1 MYIFIFNLILFIIN
15 LISKKINYMND
26 SYSSIE
32 DSSYYSEEPKHKK
45 NRKPNLKL
53 NLSLKKKKINKKKIK
68 FARKN
73 SYNNNNNQDES
84 NSIPNKHGLK
94 IEPFNQNLKYYP
106 NETKKTELIY
116 SPRTTFNN
124 KLENEDKLYLD
135 LQNSFDPITIK
146 ILKSYFKE
154 RLGKLNKTDFINILK
169 NHLIEF
175 HPGIENREE
184 ILIKLLSRLFNEI
197 NLYDS
202 EYLEW
207 NKFTN
212 FLIYYSN
219 ANNSQVGVDY
229 SLRFYKSSKNSIDDS
244 NFTEII
250 SYAFYIEKY
259 NLIGLVQDG
268 KSIILFYDGSSC
280 KLLKNFIDITE
291 TQKNID
297 KLEILELDF
306 KTQENLLKES
316 VDKKLKQL
324 IKNKNDSL
332 NNNLNEEIKPTRKE
346 TKNLINQFKYETSL
360 LFEKQLKENEEKL
373 RLKYKNLHQ
382 KNSIDFNYK
391 IINKKLTIL
400 TTIFIPEYDTLLVSS
415 SNNKISA
422 WKYNPLDQVFKN
434 VNTIVDNKID
444 KENFNLAILTPSAPQ
459 HTMTWDPIQKF
470 LYSGQMDGKILKWNI
485 LKSKNLESETLDYNY
500 AKSKR
505 ELILK
510 KKRHNI
516 RDIKKYATI
525 KMEENAKNEK
535 RKETINGMKEK
546 ITSNRGGK
554 TNENEM
560 KINNEKLLN
569 DIKSESLKRDSVSSL
584 VILGKLQLL
593 AAGYYNG
600 TIILWDPMLKDY
612 RKYYIDQNTGIYQLI
627 FNDKTNLLFSCGF
640 DHSIFIYDPYIDS
653 SAIYKLEG
661 HNWSINSIAL
671 NLDELI
677 SIDILGTIKIWD
689 LNTFKCFQT
698 INLIENFLD
707 KKSNNLQKQDE
718 KFFENNR
725 KKKISSN
732 LKMIYLNK
740 VKKIMTYGDKLM
752 LFEGDLN
759 KNPNLTDDNL
769 IIGCFYMHS
778 KLSLICVCIKK
789 LKIWNILNG
798 KVKKNFVVFNEES
811 NTEIICFTNDKKYKK
826 IFLGDN
832 TGKISCINLF
842 TGITIKKFYT
852 KEEKDIINLNFSNK
866 NNYLIAQNSNKM
878 FIFNDNDLTTNELL
892 KEIELQIM
900 NIKTIY
906 IDDLINSLVLG
917 LNNGKVKFMELE
929 HYKTD
934 GDDETNKNNKISHY
948 YNNDIINIMS
958 LFNDL
963 DNKKVLFD
971 IILISYNNGKNEFII
986 TPPSSMKFKCLYE
999 FVLEEKK
1006 DSIII
1011 SSSIDTLNK
1020 LLFCGDQYGY
1030 IYCFQLDDFF
1040 ELKNNEKNLN
1050 NNLEINLNLKYKI
1063 QGHREKIK
1071 YMNFSNEI
1079 FPNILVTTSN
1089 DRKIKLF
1096 KSNSGEYI
1104 DELRQIANKYSEIPI
1119 GIEYYI
1125 TDPLVSK
1132 IPENLYEEY
1141 NNNKRRILR
1150 DKNFN
1155 FQKLKNE
1162 IIKYRTEG
1170 GNINKYYELISEL
1183 NAREKL
1189 YFLTKFSSL
1198 PENMSNNWKFN
1209 ININKIEQQIN
1220 KKETSK
1226 KIRLYRAS
1234 LKQRL
1239 SFEDINDM
1247 LKNGEKKLKN
1257 EIEFN
1262 SKKIA
1267 EIFDENY
1274 IPEFLNNFDENQIN
1288 KFTTIL
1294 NDRIRNVKLAQSKI
1308 NLNKKNLNMFL
1319 KEDKRKQTINL
1330 KLALEKLNQNDKKKK
1345 KKKVYDKY
1353 EEKRKEIYGTKHV
1366 KIKSSNDLFKSYQSD
1381 VNKGLNDLQ
1390 FNIEEKIHKKLI
1402 DTVRLFSEENKK
1414 KSRNIVHL
1422 PLINSYQSQ

>member
-1 MYIFIFNLILFIIN
+1 
-15 LISKKINYMND
+15 MND
-26 SYSSIE
+26 SYSSPE
-32 DSSYYSEEPKHKK
+32 DSSYYSEQESKSK
-45 NRKPNLKL
+45 NKKPNLKL
-53 NLSLKKKKINKKKIK
+53 NLSPKKKIKKKKKIK
-68 FARKN
+68 FLRKN
-73 SYNNNNNQDES
+73 SHNNKEYES
-84 NSIPNKHGLK
+84 EITNSKKDGLK
-94 IEPFNQNLKYYP
+94 IEPYNQNLKYYP
-106 NETKKTELIY
+106 NETKKIELIY
-116 SPRTTFNN
+116 SPRTTFNH

-146 ILKSYFKE
+146 ILKSYYKE

-175 HPGIENREE
+175 HPEIENRQE

-207 NKFTN
+207 NKFIN
-212 FLIYYSN
+212 FLINYSN
-219 ANNSQVGVDY
+219 AKNNQVGIDY
-229 SLRFYKSSKNSIDDS
+229 SLRFYKASKNSIDDS
-244 NFTEII
+244 NFIEII

-280 KLLKNFIDITE
+280 KLIKNFIDITE

-297 KLEILELDF
+297 KLEILELDY
-306 KTQENLLKES
+306 KTQENLMKES

-332 NNNLNEEIKPTRKE
+332 NNNLNEEIIPNRRE

-360 LFEKQLKENEEKL
+360 MFEKQLKENEEKL
-373 RLKYKNLHQ
+373 RLKYKNLQHN
-382 KNSIDFNYK
+382 NSIDFKYK

-422 WKYNPLDQVFKN
+422 WKYNPVDQVFKN

-485 LKSKNLESETLDYNY
+485 LKSKNLESETLDFNY

-510 KKRHNI
+510 KKRHNL

-535 RKETINGMKEK
+535 KKETIHGIKNKLA
-546 ITSNRGGK
+546 SNRGGK

-560 KINNEKLLN
+560 KINNERLLN

-612 RKYYIDQNTGIYQLI
+612 RKYYIDQNTGIYQLL
-627 FNDKTNLLFSCGF
+627 FNDKINLLFSCGF
-640 DHSIFIYDPYIDS
+640 DHSIFIYDPYIDCN
-653 SAIYKLEG
+653 AIYKLEG

-677 SIDILGTIKIWD
+677 SIDILGIIKIWD

-698 INLIENFLD
+698 INLIENFID

-752 LFEGDLN
+752 FFEGDLN

-811 NTEIICFTNDKKYKK
+811 NSEIICFTNDKKYKK

-832 TGKISCINLF
+832 YGKISCINLF

-866 NNYLIAQNSNKM
+866 NNYLIAQNSNKI
-878 FIFNDNDLTTNELL
+878 FIFNDNDLATNELL
-892 KEIELQIM
+892 KEIELKIM
-900 NIKTIY
+900 NIKTFY
-906 IDDLINSLVLG
+906 VDDLINRLVLG
-917 LNNGKVKFMELE
+917 LNNGKIKFMELE

-934 GDDETNKNNKISHY
+934 GDDESNKNNKYSNY

-963 DNKKVLFD
+963 NIKNVLFD
-971 IILISYNNGKNEFII
+971 IILISYYNGRNKFII
-986 TPPSSMKFKCLYE
+986 TPPSIMKFNCLYE
-999 FVLEEKK
+999 FMLDEKK
-1006 DSIII
+1006 DNKII
-1011 SSSIDTLNK
+1011 SSTIDILNK

-1030 IYCFQLDDFF
+1030 IYCFHLDDFF
-1040 ELKNNEKNLN
+1040 ELKNNENIQN
-1050 NNLEINLNLKYKI
+1050 IEINFNLKYKI
-1063 QGHREKIK
+1063 QGHKEKIR
-1071 YMNFSNEI
+1071 YINFSNEI
-1079 FPNILVTTSN
+1079 FPNIIITTSN
-1089 DRKIKLF
+1089 DRIIKLF
-1096 KSNSGEYI
+1096 HSNSGEYI
-1104 DELRQIANKYSEIPI
+1104 DELRQISNKYSEIPI

-1141 NNNKRRILR
+1141 NNNKKRIFR

-1162 IIKYRTEG
+1162 IFKYRTEG

-1189 YFLTKFSSL
+1189 FFLTKYSFL

-1209 ININKIEQQIN
+1209 INIKKIEQQISQ
-1220 KKETSK
+1220 KETSK

-1234 LKQRL
+1234 IKQRL
-1239 SFEDINDM
+1239 SAENINEI
-1247 LKNGEKKLKN
+1247 LKNGEKKSKN
-1257 EIEFN
+1257 EFEN

-1267 EIFDENY
+1267 QIFDENY
-1274 IPEFLNNFDENQIN
+1274 IPEFLNSFDEKQIN

-1308 NLNKKNLNMFL
+1308 NINKKNLNIFL

-1330 KLALEKLNQNDKKKK
+1330 KLALEKLNQNEKKVKKKK
-1345 KKKVYDKY
+1345 IYDKY

-1366 KIKSSNDLFKSYQSD
+1366 KINSSNDLFKSYQSD
-1381 VNKGLNDLQ
+1381 VNKGLNDLE
-1390 FNIEEKIHKKLI
+1390 FNIEEKIHKKLV
-1402 DTVRLFSEENKK
+1402 DSVRLFSEENKK
-1414 KSRNIVHL
+1414 KSRNVVRL
-1422 PLINSYQSQ
+1422 PLINSYKSK